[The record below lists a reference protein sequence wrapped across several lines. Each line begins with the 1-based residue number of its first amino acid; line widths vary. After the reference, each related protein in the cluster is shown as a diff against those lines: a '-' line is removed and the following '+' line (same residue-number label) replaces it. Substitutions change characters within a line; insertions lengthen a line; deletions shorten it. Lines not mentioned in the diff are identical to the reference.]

1 MILLLMLIHLVL
13 ALAAYGGL
21 RAGRLHFASSLLPAL
36 FLLPLWGPMFALV
49 SEMHY
54 LGGEKADEEP
64 ESRRFD
70 ITDEVYRS
78 INMESGSVSEIRPI
92 EDVLETGTPVQRRRL
107 LLSVLHSGA
116 RPFVRSLKTAG
127 VNDDTEVVHYAV
139 TALVELRS
147 EYAQKLAD
155 MEEKYTA
162 SPSDVGIIS
171 EYAALDEEYIRSGI
185 PEAGEKA
192 ERLAHCRMMLEKVL
206 SCYDWQH
213 TGRGKGAKSPAS
225 GSMMPSGAAFN
236 GSSGD
241 PQRIS
246 LLLRIGEVCLMQVD
260 SDAAA
265 RTARAL
271 IEEAPAREDGYLM
284 MIRAMSLS
292 RDGKGIAGIIR
303 KIREQ
308 GIYLSPSG
316 REQVDF
322 WEL

>member
-13 ALAAYGGL
+13 ALAAFGGL
-21 RAGRLHFASSLLPAL
+21 RAGRLHFAPSLLPAL
-36 FLLPLWGPMFALV
+36 FLLPLWGPMFVLV

-78 INMESGSVSEIRPI
+78 INMDSGSVSEVRPI
-92 EDVLETGTPVQRRRL
+92 EDVLETGTPMQRRRL

-116 RPFVRSLKTAG
+116 SPFVRSLKIAG

-171 EYAALDEEYIRSGI
+171 EYAALDE
-185 PEAGEKA
+185 
-192 ERLAHCRMMLEKVL
+192 
-206 SCYDWQH
+206 
-213 TGRGKGAKSPAS
+213 
-225 GSMMPSGAAFN
+225 
-236 GSSGD
+236 
-241 PQRIS
+241 
-246 LLLRIGEVCLMQVD
+246 
-260 SDAAA
+260 
-265 RTARAL
+265 
-271 IEEAPAREDGYLM
+271 
-284 MIRAMSLS
+284 
-292 RDGKGIAGIIR
+292 
-303 KIREQ
+303 
-308 GIYLSPSG
+308 
-316 REQVDF
+316 
-322 WEL
+322 

>member
-1 MILLLMLIHLVL
+1 
-13 ALAAYGGL
+13 
-21 RAGRLHFASSLLPAL
+21 
-36 FLLPLWGPMFALV
+36 
-49 SEMHY
+49 
-54 LGGEKADEEP
+54 
-64 ESRRFD
+64 
-70 ITDEVYRS
+70 
-78 INMESGSVSEIRPI
+78 
-92 EDVLETGTPVQRRRL
+92 
-107 LLSVLHSGA
+107 
-116 RPFVRSLKTAG
+116 
-127 VNDDTEVVHYAV
+127 
-139 TALVELRS
+139 
-147 EYAQKLAD
+147 

-206 SCYDWQH
+206 SYYDWQR
-213 TGRGKGAKSPAS
+213 TERGTVANRPAS
-225 GSMMPSGAAFN
+225 GSKMPSGAAFY

-246 LLLRIGEVCLMQVD
+246 LLLRIGEICLMQTD
-260 SDAAA
+260 SDAAV

-271 IEEAPAREDGYLM
+271 IKEAPAREDGYLM
-284 MIRAMSLS
+284 MVRALSLS

-303 KIREQ
+303 TIREQ

>member
-13 ALAAYGGL
+13 ALAAFGGL
-21 RAGRLHFASSLLPAL
+21 RAGRLHFAPSLLPAL
-36 FLLPLWGPMFALV
+36 FLLPLWGPMFVLV

-78 INMESGSVSEIRPI
+78 INMESGSVSEVRPI
-92 EDVLETGTPVQRRRL
+92 EDVLETGTPMQRRRL

-116 RPFVRSLKTAG
+116 SPFVRSLKIAG

-206 SCYDWQH
+206 SYYDWQR
-213 TGRGKGAKSPAS
+213 TERGTVANRPAS
-225 GSMMPSGAAFN
+225 GSKMPSGAAFY

-241 PQRIS
+241 LPDADRFRCCRQDRPRSYQRSSGQGGRVSDDDQS
-246 LLLRIGEVCLMQVD
+246 LV
-260 SDAAA
+260 
-265 RTARAL
+265 L
-271 IEEAPAREDGYLM
+271 IP
-284 MIRAMSLS
+284 
-292 RDGKGIAGIIR
+292 
-303 KIREQ
+303 
-308 GIYLSPSG
+308 
-316 REQVDF
+316 
-322 WEL
+322 